1 MGQAQSRDVAHRNH
15 YQFRLPSRKTV
26 EGAGAFAAA
35 LALSAA
41 AALLLA
47 QESGKPS
54 AAAQERPV
62 ATTPDSGGADASP
75 KDKGSTGWT
84 GGTRDQE
91 KRGVGSRALTGNDAQ
106 DLAADQPEMAT
117 GVDLKGPPHRFA
129 PAQTPE

>member
-1 MGQAQSRDVAHRNH
+1 MGQALSRDVAHRSY
-15 YQFRLPSRKTV
+15 YQFRLPSRRTI

-47 QESGKPS
+47 QESGKPP
-54 AAAQERPV
+54 ATAQERPV
-62 ATTPDSGGADASP
+62 ATTPDL
-75 KDKGSTGWT
+75 GS
-84 GGTRDQE
+84 DQG

-106 DLAADQPEMAT
+106 DPAADQPEMAT